1 MCHAHIAGLLAELL
15 SKKKLMKFGC
25 SALKEISINIPVD
38 ESKLKQD
45 EELLYTSLDFAEH
58 LKIAAELAR
67 TAERPELVPKILN
80 LGVSVFEE
88 LNDYEKLAQIY
99 DENRK
104 ACEAVLSYKNRQRF
118 FGRFYRVSLFGE
130 QWDDDQGKTFIYK
143 EPKIT
148 QLNEVR
154 ARLDELYKKRFSEKF
169 EIITD
174 SKPVD
179 PAGLDSK
186 IAYLQLTSVEPHFDK
201 TLRFENCFT
210 KSHDLRRFY
219 FVTPFTKEGKARSD
233 DVTKQWMRKTIITT
247 GQFNFSFYFSNR
259 SCTIICTK
267 VQKRSQKRLP
277 MRKFAKN
284 L

>member
-15 SKKKLMKFGC
+15 SKKKMMKFGC
-25 SALKEISINIPVD
+25 SALRQISINIPVD

-58 LKIAAELAR
+58 IKIAAEFAK

-80 LGVSVFEE
+80 LAVSVFEE
-88 LNDYEKLAQIY
+88 LNDYEKLSQIY

-104 ACEAVLSYKNRQRF
+104 ACEAVLAYKNRQRF
-118 FGRFYRVSLFGE
+118 FGRFYRVALFGE

-174 SKPVD
+174 SKPV
-179 PAGLDSK
+179 
-186 IAYLQLTSVEPHFDK
+186 
-201 TLRFENCFT
+201 
-210 KSHDLRRFY
+210 
-219 FVTPFTKEGKARSD
+219 
-233 DVTKQWMRKTIITT
+233 
-247 GQFNFSFYFSNR
+247 
-259 SCTIICTK
+259 
-267 VQKRSQKRLP
+267 
-277 MRKFAKN
+277 N
-284 L
+284 LAELG